1 MSLINGELPA
11 QTSAWQEQILLVD
24 DNPQNLKVLYE
35 TLDGR
40 GYKLLVADHGEKAL
54 NIAQKSH
61 PDLILLDIM
70 MPEMDGYEVCERLKA
85 NPATREIS
93 VIFLSALEDTDSKVR
108 AFDAGG
114 VDYIAKP
121 FQIREVIARVE
132 THLTIQRLKK
142 ELQERNRALQ
152 IDKERILNA
161 MGEGIYGLDAQGRIV
176 FANPAAQTI
185 SGYAEQELVGQDFVS
200 LHFAGSEPEVCQQL
214 HDAVVSGQSLRI
226 PQLLMAQPGDA
237 QVPVDLSVSPTQ
249 VDDERQGAVVVFRDI
264 REDLE
269 RQAELEL
276 ARRKMEE
283 QKSQLAQF
291 SRLSTM
297 GEMAAGIAHEL
308 NQPLTAVSNYAQVA
322 GRLLKADP
330 IDRETMGSTLEKIE
344 RQAHRASEV
353 LRRIRGFIRKH
364 ASGKERLSVD
374 VLLRETQLLAQL
386 DSAYP
391 TDMVRLKVA
400 PNLPPV
406 CVDPVAIQ
414 QVALNLIRNGLEAQ
428 ADRPIDEQFLGLEAD
443 LVSDQF
449 VEVRVI
455 DRGTG
460 LSPEVAQHLFSPFVT
475 TKADGMGIGLSLCH
489 SIMQSQGG
497 QIGHRPNPDGG
508 SIFFFTLPVSQPS
521 EA

>member
-1 MSLINGELPA
+1 MSLNNGEMPA

-161 MGEGIYGLDAQGRIV
+161 MGEGIYGLDAQGHIL
-176 FANPAAQTI
+176 FANPAAQRI
-185 SGYAEQELVGQDFVS
+185 SGYTEQDLVGQDFVS
-200 LHFAGSEPEVCQQL
+200 LHFASAEPELRESLQ
-214 HDAVVSGQSLRI
+214 DAVASGQWLRL
-226 PQLLMAQPGDA
+226 PQVLMSQPGEA

-249 VDDERQGAVVVFRDI
+249 GDEGDEGAVVVFRDI

-269 RQAELEL
+269 RQAELEQ
-276 ARRKMEE
+276 ARRKLEE

-322 GRLLKADP
+322 GRLVNAESL
-330 IDRETMGSTLEKIE
+330 DRETMAETLQKIE

-353 LRRIRGFIRKH
+353 LRRIRSFIRKH
-364 ASGKERLSVD
+364 ASGKEQVSVAT
-374 VLLRETQLLAQL
+374 LLQETQLLAEL
-386 DSAYP
+386 DAAYP
-391 TDMVRLKVA
+391 TDMVKLKVA
-400 PNLPPV
+400 PDLPPV

-428 ADRPIDEQFLGLEAD
+428 ADLPMDEQFLCLEAD
-443 LVSDQF
+443 LANDQF

-455 DRGTG
+455 DRGPG
-460 LSPEVAQHLFSPFVT
+460 LSQEVAQHLFSPFVT
-475 TKADGMGIGLSLCH
+475 TKAHGMGIGLSLCY

-497 QIGHRPNPDGG
+497 QIGHRPNPEGG